1 MTLKELSG
9 FDGKEERR
17 AYVAYKGVVYDVTE
31 SPLWKKGK
39 HAGKFQAGADLTPF
53 LEQAPHGEEVF
64 DRVPEVGTLEEKKA
78 SFWSKEG
85 LKRLYARFH
94 PHPMTVHFPIA
105 LHYFAGGMDLLFL
118 LSPDRAYEM
127 AVFSSFFAATVMG
140 AVAMVP
146 GMLSWWLNYDLAR
159 SSLFVGK
166 LAGAT
171 VTLLLGVVGVAM
183 HMEIPELAWSS
194 GWEGWAYHGIVFAT
208 VAVVTLV
215 AWLGGRITWPSG
227 R

>member
-1 MTLKELSG
+1 MTPGELAG
-9 FDGKEERR
+9 FDGKEGRK
-17 AYVAYKGVVYDVTE
+17 AYVAFRGRIYDVTD
-31 SPLWKKGK
+31 SPLWKKGR

-64 DRVPEVGTLEEKKA
+64 QRVPEVGLLDEEPPPPGRKERLKA
-78 SFWSKEG
+78 
-85 LKRLYARFH
+85 LYARFH

-118 LSPDRAYEM
+118 FVPKATFEM
-127 AVFSSFFAATVMG
+127 AVYSAFFAATVTG
-140 AVAMVP
+140 AVAMIP
-146 GMLSWWLNYDLAR
+146 GMLSWWVNYDFSR
-159 SSLFVGK
+159 SLLFLGK

-171 VTLLLGVVGVAM
+171 ATLLLGVVAVGIRMETPGV
-183 HMEIPELAWSS
+183 AWSS
-194 GWEGWAYHGIVFAT
+194 GWEGGLYHGIVLGT
-208 VAVVTLV
+208 VAIVTAV